1 MKILAIYPGLNPGMN
16 EYAYVMQALADMGH
30 EVTVITA
37 RANPMKG
44 IADSAPLE
52 ISGNLRIHRPYRNHD
67 HMMYAFWTQRSEVM
81 RITKAAQPDV
91 VLCSQEYNFLLARMI
106 QRQLGVPMA
115 LAVEDAGRIARG
127 YFPGRVRPKL
137 LRFLGVPIIGKRYWP
152 WLARQSD
159 AVMTYDS
166 TDIPRLDEL
175 ATTGGVPVN
184 FIPWCNPLPEGFV
197 KPAVREKRV
206 VYIGTFNPHKNTNAL
221 GWAIPQ
227 ILDQTP
233 TEYALLIGP
242 GDTAVVDTLK
252 QRYGDRI
259 RYLAGCSRLEALAY
273 LAGSHFAFT
282 PLKAGYGGFIGD
294 AWNVETPLLTVSGTV
309 GLVDQIDA
317 LVPAHDQDVGRLA
330 RLLYED
336 PALYRRLQ
344 EGGRLRAEKSSA
356 VGVAK
361 HMAEVLAHLLH
372 PDIPTTAHS

>member
-67 HMMYAFWTQRSEVM
+67 HMMYAFWTQRAEVA
-81 RITKAAQPDV
+81 RIAAAAAPDII
-91 VLCSQEYNFLLARMI
+91 LCSQEYNFLLARMI
-106 QRQLGVPMA
+106 QRQLKVPMA

-127 YFPGRVRPKL
+127 HFPGRLRPKL
-137 LRFLGVPIIGKRYWP
+137 LRLLGVPITASRYWP
-152 WLARQSD
+152 WLASQSD
-159 AVMTYDS
+159 AIMTYDS
-166 TDIPRLDEL
+166 TDIPRLESL
-175 ATTGGVPVN
+175 STAGAPVS
-184 FIPWCNPLPEGFV
+184 FIPWCNPLPDGFI
-197 KPAVREKRV
+197 KPPSREKRV

-227 ILDQTP
+227 ILEQTP
-233 TEYALLIGP
+233 TEQALLIGP

-309 GLVDQIDA
+309 ALIDGEDA
-317 LVPAHDQDVGRLA
+317 LVPASDDMVGALA
-330 RLLYED
+330 RQLYDD

-344 EGGRLRAEKSSA
+344 EGGARRAAATSA
-356 VGVAK
+356 PAVA
-361 HMAEVLAHLLH
+361 ASIADVLAGCL
-372 PDIPTTAHS
+372 ARKQGKNSA

>member
-67 HMMYAFWTQRSEVM
+67 HMMYAFWTQRAEVA
-81 RITKAAQPDV
+81 RIAAAAAPDII
-91 VLCSQEYNFLLARMI
+91 LCSQEYNFLLARMI
-106 QRQLGVPMA
+106 QRQLKVPMA

-127 YFPGRVRPKL
+127 HFPGRLRPKL
-137 LRFLGVPIIGKRYWP
+137 LRLLGVPITASRYWP
-152 WLARQSD
+152 WLASQSD
-159 AVMTYDS
+159 AIMTYDS
-166 TDIPRLDEL
+166 TDIPRLESL
-175 ATTGGVPVN
+175 SAAGAPVS
-184 FIPWCNPLPEGFV
+184 FIPWCNPLPDGFI
-197 KPAVREKRV
+197 KPHSREKRV

-227 ILDQTP
+227 ILEQTP
-233 TEYALLIGP
+233 TEQALLIGP

-309 GLVDQIDA
+309 ALIDGEDA
-317 LVPAHDQDVGRLA
+317 LVPASDDMVGALA
-330 RLLYED
+330 RQLYDD

-344 EGGRLRAEKSSA
+344 EGGARRAAATSA
-356 VGVAK
+356 PAVA
-361 HMAEVLAHLLH
+361 ASIADVLAGCL
-372 PDIPTTAHS
+372 ARKQGKNSA